1 MFNEWMWEYL
11 INYVNMIWRPLGNL
25 FSSIKQ
31 VSEQIKNTSIH
42 VDSEGVN
49 NTNNE
54 TERHIWEGKAWFLGQ
69 ELHYRGRLYVEA
81 DEWIKARMSI
91 FRAYP
96 TKTW

>member
-1 MFNEWMWEYL
+1 
-11 INYVNMIWRPLGNL
+11 MIWRPLGNL

-54 TERHIWEGKAWFLGQ
+54 TERHI
-69 ELHYRGRLYVEA
+69 
-81 DEWIKARMSI
+81 
-91 FRAYP
+91 
-96 TKTW
+96 